1 MMMVHILQKQNSYD
15 NYLLTS
21 IFRKK
26 AFREGQVLLDFI
38 QEALNNIKVI
48 EDVSVQDWI
57 QKIEFLIMNQ
67 GITIFERNCLQ
78 SL

>member
-38 QEALNNIKVI
+38 QEA
-48 EDVSVQDWI
+48 
-57 QKIEFLIMNQ
+57 
-67 GITIFERNCLQ
+67 
-78 SL
+78 

>member
-57 QKIEFLIMNQ
+57 QKKEFLIMNQ

>member
-1 MMMVHILQKQNSYD
+1 MMVHILQKQNSYD

-57 QKIEFLIMNQ
+57 QKKEFLIMNQ

>member
-1 MMMVHILQKQNSYD
+1 MMVHILQKQNSYD

-57 QKIEFLIMNQ
+57 QKKEFLIINQ

>member
-1 MMMVHILQKQNSYD
+1 MMVHILQKQNSYD